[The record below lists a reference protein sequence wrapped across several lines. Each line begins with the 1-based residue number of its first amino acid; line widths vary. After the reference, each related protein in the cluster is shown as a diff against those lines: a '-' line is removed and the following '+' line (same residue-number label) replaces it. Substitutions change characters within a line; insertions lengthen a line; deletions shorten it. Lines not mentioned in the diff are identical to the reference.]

1 MRRLLI
7 AAGLALAAFAASPAG
22 AAPQSAPPVALGT
35 TLDKLP
41 AEYTRHRM
49 EHRRVYRHHG
59 YYSHRHHRRGPP
71 HHAHRRHHHRY

>member
-22 AAPQSAPPVALGT
+22 AAPQSTPVALGT